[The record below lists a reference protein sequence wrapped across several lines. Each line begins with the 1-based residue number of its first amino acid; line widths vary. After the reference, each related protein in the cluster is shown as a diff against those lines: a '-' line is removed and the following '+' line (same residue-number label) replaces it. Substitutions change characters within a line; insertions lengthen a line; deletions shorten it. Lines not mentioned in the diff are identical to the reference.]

1 MTTDGLEEYFKG
13 TSFENNPSAQRIVR
27 EWVRKATKDAGNY
40 YTRKLDEI
48 GFCVDSRSG
57 LDWGCEMPLK
67 NNEQ

>member
-13 TSFENNPSAQRIVR
+13 TSYEHNPSAQRIVR

-48 GFCVDSRSG
+48 GFCVDSRDG
-57 LDWGCEMPLK
+57 KDWGNEPLTS
-67 NNEQ
+67 NEQ